1 MAQVTQQIFVAEE
14 WAKKA
19 REDLNS
25 EAQSCLAAEMAASDL
40 RQGKDRLSSE
50 VKEAQKGRA
59 RAEAGLKNTTK
70 QVEDLR
76 QQLRQSEANLAT
88 EKQTISDLKAELA
101 KVKEAAHMA
110 REAAETA
117 VATSYDRG
125 VRDTEVRLTEEVAAM
140 CRDYITM
147 S

>member
-1 MAQVTQQIFVAEE
+1 
-14 WAKKA
+14 
-19 REDLNS
+19 
-25 EAQSCLAAEMAASDL
+25 MAAGDL

-50 VKEAQKGRA
+50 VKEVQKDRA
-59 RAEAGLKNTTK
+59 SAEAGLKNTTK
-70 QVEDLR
+70 EAEDLR
-76 QQLRQSEANLAT
+76 QQLRQSEANLAI
-88 EKQTISDLKAELA
+88 EKQTVSDLKTELA
-101 KVKEAAHMA
+101 KVKEAAHVV
-110 REAAETA
+110 REAAEIA